1 MIFPCELRVSPD
13 SANLFSLAPLRPL
26 RMYREVSVEA
36 NSELEANVYNT
47 KVQTVEGTFAT
58 TQPGTQVV

>member
-1 MIFPCELRVSPD
+1 
-13 SANLFSLAPLRPL
+13 
-26 RMYREVSVEA
+26 MYREVSVEA